1 MIIVKPLKDKKCKVC
16 SVLFT
21 PLRPL
26 QACCTWE
33 CANIYAKELN
43 EKKEKKDWQKR
54 KAKMKSDLMT
64 LQDYIKIAQSIFNSY
79 INLRDKGKD
88 CISCFKPIKGRVN
101 ASHYYNANNHWN
113 VRFNEDNVHSSC
125 ITCNQYLSGN
135 LIEYRKGL
143 INRIGIERLE
153 KLDQIANETR
163 KFTIDE
169 VKEIAE
175 KYKRLNK
182 MIK

>member
-1 MIIVKPLKDKKCKVC
+1 VKQLKDKKCKFC
-16 SVLFT
+16 ERKFT
-21 PLRPL
+21 PIRPL
-26 QACCTWE
+26 QQICSYE
-33 CANIYAKELN
+33 CSMLYAKKLN
-43 EKKEKKDWQKR
+43 EKKEKKEWQKR
-54 KAKMKSDLMT
+54 KAKLKSELLT
-64 LQDYIKIAQSIFNSY
+64 LQDYIKVAQSYFNAY

-101 ASHYYNANNHWN
+101 ASHYYNSNNHWN

-143 INRIGIERLE
+143 INRIGLERLE
-153 KLDQIANETR
+153 QLESIANETR

-169 VKEIAE
+169 VKQIAE
-175 KYKRLNK
+175 TYKQKVKTLKNS
-182 MIK
+182 